1 MTNDDTFPRHVNPIM
16 TAIINCLY
24 LSFVHFLLNTKRREM
39 HQKLDAGLENGIAQR
54 ASSSIIKA
62 VRTPVLKKKAPA
74 SLVRARRV

>member
-1 MTNDDTFPRHVNPIM
+1 
-16 TAIINCLY
+16 
-24 LSFVHFLLNTKRREM
+24 M